1 MKFITVMSKLC
12 LEKIVDL
19 AKVFSKFMMMNMM
32 ISVPFSPIS
41 ENLFH
46 IFAKFDANV
55 STVHSPKQCKKRVK
69 RPRWPPC
76 AEF

>member
-1 MKFITVMSKLC
+1 MKFITAMSKLC

-19 AKVFSKFMMMNMM
+19 AKVFSKSSWTSKTLMM
-32 ISVPFSPIS
+32 ISLPFSPIS

-55 STVHSPKQCKKRVK
+55 STVHSPKQCKKRV
-69 RPRWPPC
+69 
-76 AEF
+76 